1 MNCDDPEFGKE
12 RLQARCRGNL
22 AGGKRGGANG
32 ALAARFLRVC
42 RGLQAAEKKGGGNAL
57 HCQPIF
63 GPIFGGVRW
72 WPVVVCGGG
81 WVKLPGFLWVAVWV
95 SFF

>member
-42 RGLQAAEKKGGGNAL
+42 RRLQAAEKKGGGNCAL
-57 HCQPIF
+57 LAGFWAGFWRCAMVA
-63 GPIFGGVRW
+63 GGGLE
-72 WPVVVCGGG
+72 VVVG
-81 WVKLPGFLWVAVWV
+81 
-95 SFF
+95 